1 MSTIKLRRSGV
12 GGKIPTTAQLDL
24 GEVALNTFDGRL
36 YIKKSVN
43 SVESIV
49 GLYGSPVN
57 EESIYIDSYTG
68 DGSSGQTFNLSYIPK
83 ADQYAYVSIN
93 GVRQHVSEYS
103 ISGNTLSF
111 TGSYNPLSTDEIE
124 IRVHDTITDS
134 VVVRDYQQYVYSGLS
149 SATSVSGADDNSRTL
164 AYDINKVE
172 VYANGVRLVDGSDY
186 LATNGTS
193 IVFQGSQTITGT
205 VEVVSLSRASF
216 ADSSALTPIATP
228 LTATTANQVADSFQ
242 TASYRTAKYLVQMTA
257 GSDYHSTEIL
267 LIHDGTTVYMTEYG
281 TIFTNASLGTFDGDI
296 SSGLVRLLVTP
307 ANINTTIK
315 IQRLSVTV

>member
-24 GEVALNTFDGRL
+24 GEVALNTYDGRL

-68 DGSSGQTFNLSYIPK
+68 DNTTTDFALSYIPK
-83 ADQYAYVSIN
+83 ADQYAYVAIN

-103 ISGNTLSF
+103 ISGNILTF
-111 TGSYNPLSTDEIE
+111 NDAPLTTDEIE
-124 IRVHDTITDS
+124 IRVHDSITDS

-149 SATSVSGADDNSRTL
+149 SASSVSGADDNSRTL

-216 ADSSALTPIATP
+216 ADSSALTPS
-228 LTATTANQVADSFQ
+228 TTALSGTGSNQVADSFQ
-242 TASYRTAKYLVQMTA
+242 STSYRTAKYLVQMTA
-257 GSDYHSTEIL
+257 GTDYHSTEIL

-281 TIFTNASLGTFDGDI
+281 TIFTSASLGTFDGDI

>member
-24 GEVALNTFDGRL
+24 GEVALNTHDGRI

-49 GLYGSPVN
+49 GLYGSPVS

-68 DGSSGQTFNLSYIPK
+68 DNSTTDFALSYIPK
-83 ADQYAYVSIN
+83 ANQYVYVSLN

-103 ISGNTLSF
+103 ISGSILTF
-111 TGSYNPLSTDEIE
+111 TDAPLSTDEIE
-124 IRVHDTITDS
+124 IRTHDTMSSS
-134 VVVRDYQQYVYSGLS
+134 VVVRDYQQYVYSGLT
-149 SATSVSGADDNSRTL
+149 SATSVSGADDNSLTL
-164 AYDINKVE
+164 AYDIGKVE

-186 LATNGTS
+186 AATNGTS

-216 ADSSALTPIATP
+216 ADHDSLKPVSTSF
-228 LTATTANQVADSFQ
+228 TATTANQVADTFPAQ
-242 TASYRTAKYLVQMTA
+242 SYRTAKYLVQMTS
-257 GSDYHSTEIL
+257 GSNFHATEVL
-267 LIHDGTTVYMTEYG
+267 LIHDGTTVYMTEFG
-281 TIFTNASLGTFDGDI
+281 TIFSNASLGTIDGDI
-296 SSGLVRLLVTP
+296 NSGSVRLLVTP
-307 ANINTTIK
+307 ANANTTIK
-315 IQRLSVTV
+315 IQRLTVVV

>member
-24 GEVALNTFDGRL
+24 GEVALNTYDGRL

-57 EESIYIDSYTG
+57 EESIYIDSHTG
-68 DGSSGQTFNLSYIPK
+68 DNTTTDFALSYIPK
-83 ADQYAYVSIN
+83 ADQYAYVAIN

-103 ISGNTLSF
+103 ITGNILTF
-111 TGSYNPLSTDEIE
+111 NDAPLATDEIE

-134 VVVRDYQQYVYSGLS
+134 VAVRDYQQYVYSGLS

-164 AYDINKVE
+164 AYDIEKVE

-186 LATNGTS
+186 VATNGTS

-216 ADSSALTPIATP
+216 ADNSALTPIETP
-228 LTATTANQVADSFQ
+228 LTTTTANQVADSFQ
-242 TASYRTAKYLVQMTA
+242 STAYRTAKYLVQMTS
-257 GSDYHSTEIL
+257 GTDYHSTEIL

-307 ANINTTIK
+307 ATINTTIK

>member
-12 GGKIPTTAQLDL
+12 SGKIPTTAQLDL

-68 DGSSGQTFNLSYIPK
+68 DGTTTDFALSYIPK
-83 ADQYAYVSIN
+83 ADQYAYVAIN
-93 GVRQHVSEYS
+93 GVRQHISEYS
-103 ISGNTLSF
+103 ISGNTLTLSPA
-111 TGSYNPLSTDEIE
+111 PLSTDEIE

-149 SATSVSGADDNSRTL
+149 SASSVSGADDNSRTL

-216 ADSSALTPIATP
+216 ADSSALTPGTTA
-228 LTATTANQVADSFQ
+228 LTGTGANQVVDSFQ

-257 GSDYHSTEIL
+257 GTDYHSTEIL

-281 TIFTNASLGTFDGDI
+281 TIFTSASLGTFDGDI

>member
-24 GEVALNTFDGRL
+24 GEVALNTYDGRL

-68 DGSSGQTFNLSYIPK
+68 DNTTTDFALSYIPK
-83 ADQYAYVSIN
+83 ADQYAYVAIN

-103 ISGNTLSF
+103 ISGNTLTF
-111 TGSYNPLSTDEIE
+111 NDAPLTTDEIE
-124 IRVHDTITDS
+124 IRIHDSITDS

-149 SATSVSGADDNSRTL
+149 SASSVSGADDNNRTL
-164 AYDINKVE
+164 AYDIEKVE

-216 ADSSALTPIATP
+216 ADNSALTPIATP
-228 LTATTANQVADSFQ
+228 LTATTANQVVDSFQ

-257 GSDYHSTEIL
+257 GTDYHSTEIL

-307 ANINTTIK
+307 ANINTTVK

>member
-36 YIKKSVN
+36 YVKKSVN

-68 DGSSGQTFNLSYIPK
+68 DGTTTDFALSYIPK
-83 ADQYAYVSIN
+83 ADQYAYVAIN

-103 ISGNTLSF
+103 ISGNTL
-111 TGSYNPLSTDEIE
+111 TLNDAPLTTDEIE
-124 IRVHDTITDS
+124 IRVHDSITDS

-216 ADSSALTPIATP
+216 ADNSALTPIETP
-228 LTATTANQVADSFQ
+228 LTATTANQVVDSFQ

-257 GSDYHSTEIL
+257 GTDYHSTEIL